1 MKRWTAYKIRPEE
14 LLENEIV
21 GNTLVIDGKRIHR
34 VRILGEVK
42 RVSETSILTF
52 ELEGG
57 VVVKDFDR
65 KGGGIKEKDLLDV
78 IGRVGYF
85 EGSPYIS
92 LELYKIRNEN
102 RDKWRELRDLEI
114 EITRRY
120 MEDEGEESP
129 EDYGEGYR
137 ENIIDEEVLE
147 GVYKEEMDKKDMVLK
162 TIKDKGT
169 VKYDELLKIVKIDEY
184 ELDKIL
190 EELLEEGYIYEP
202 KAGVYKA
209 VQ

>member
-1 MKRWTAYKIRPEE
+1 MIRWTAYKIRPEE
-14 LLENEIV
+14 FLENEV
-21 GNTLVIDGKRIHR
+21 VDNTLIIEGKRIHR

-42 RVSETSILTF
+42 KVSETSLLMF

-57 VVVKDFDR
+57 VIVKDFEK
-65 KGGGIKEKDLLDV
+65 KGKDIKEKDLIDV
-78 IGRVGYF
+78 IGRVSQF

-114 EITRRY
+114 EITRKY
-120 MEDEGEESP
+120 MEDEGEKSP
-129 EDYGEGYR
+129 KDYSEGDKEDLISEEMFEDVYR
-137 ENIIDEEVLE
+137 EE
-147 GVYKEEMDKKDMVLK
+147 GDIKDMVLK
-162 TIKDKGT
+162 IIKDRESVG
-169 VKYDELLKIVKIDEY
+169 YEELLKIVKIDEY

-202 KAGVYKA
+202 KAGIYKA

>member
-65 KGGGIKEKDLLDV
+65 KGESIKEKDLLDV

-114 EITRRY
+114 EITRKY
-120 MEDEGEESP
+120 IEDEGEESP

>member
-21 GNTLVIDGKRIHR
+21 DNALVIDGKRVHR
-34 VRILGEVK
+34 VRVLGEVN
-42 RVSETSILTF
+42 RVSESSIIVL
-52 ELEGG
+52 ELEKG
-57 VVVKDFDR
+57 VIVKDFNK
-65 KGGGIKEKDLLDV
+65 KGRDIQEGDLLDV

-92 LELYKIRNEN
+92 LEIYKVRNEN

-114 EITRRY
+114 EITRKY
-120 MEDEGEESP
+120 IEDEGEESP

>member
-65 KGGGIKEKDLLDV
+65 KGESIKEKDLLDV

-92 LELYKIRNEN
+92 LELYKVRNEN

-114 EITRRY
+114 EITRKY
-120 MEDEGEESP
+120 IEDEGEESP